1 MELEYIKV
9 SDYAKLKGNHYR
21 TIMRHYKNGLIEGF
35 TNEYGRTYL
44 KNPNYKPE
52 NKSLSNKVILYAR
65 ISSTTNK
72 DSLDSQIE
80 RLRNYAAAKGY
91 EIVDEYKEIDSG
103 LNDNRKYFSQIL
115 NRDDYGILLAEH
127 KDRVT
132 RFGYHYIENL
142 LNRLNIKLEIINN
155 IENKDKEIV
164 DDFISIITSFCG
176 EIYSSKRKAKA
187 KTEKI
192 IKELNEEETSQME
205 EF

>member
-21 TIMRHYKNGLIEGF
+21 TIMRHYKKGLIEGY

-44 KNPNYKPE
+44 KNPNYKPVE
-52 NKSLSNKVILYAR
+52 DKSLSTRAVLYAR
-65 ISSTTNK
+65 VSNATNK
-72 DSLDSQIE
+72 ASLDSQIE

-115 NRDDYGILLAEH
+115 NRNDYGILLAEN
-127 KDRVT
+127 KDRIT

-142 LNRLNIKLEIINN
+142 LNRLNIKLEVINN
-155 IENKDKEIV
+155 MENEDKDML
-164 DDFISIITSFCG
+164 DDFISVIKSFCDK
-176 EIYSSKRKAKA
+176 IYGSKSKA

-192 IKELNEEETSQME
+192 IKELNEE
-205 EF
+205 

>member
-21 TIMRHYKNGLIEGF
+21 TIMRHYKKGLIEGY

-44 KNPNYKPE
+44 KNPNYKPVE
-52 NKSLSNKVILYAR
+52 DKSLSTRAVLYAR
-65 ISSTTNK
+65 VSDATNK
-72 DSLDSQIE
+72 ASLDGQIE

-127 KDRVT
+127 KDRIT

-142 LNRLNIKLEIINN
+142 LNRLNIKLEVINN
-155 IENKDKEIV
+155 IENKDKDML
-164 DDFISIITSFCG
+164 DDFILVIKSFCDK
-176 EIYSSKRKAKA
+176 IYGSKSKA
-187 KTEKI
+187 KTDKI
-192 IKELNEEETSQME
+192 IEELNEE
-205 EF
+205 

>member
-21 TIMRHYKNGLIEGF
+21 TIMRHYKKGLIEGY

-44 KNPNYKPE
+44 KNPNYKPVE
-52 NKSLSNKVILYAR
+52 DKSLSTRAILYAR
-65 ISSTTNK
+65 VSNATNK
-72 DSLDSQIE
+72 ASLDSQIE

-115 NRDDYGILLAEH
+115 NRNDYGILLAEN
-127 KDRVT
+127 KDRIT

-142 LNRLNIKLEIINN
+142 LNRLNIKLEVINN
-155 IENKDKEIV
+155 MENEDKDML
-164 DDFISIITSFCG
+164 DDFISVIKSFCNK
-176 EIYSSKRKAKA
+176 IYGSKSKA

-192 IKELNEEETSQME
+192 IKELNEE
-205 EF
+205 

>member
-21 TIMRHYKNGLIEGF
+21 TIMRHYKKGLIEGY

-44 KNPNYKPE
+44 KNPNYKPVE
-52 NKSLSNKVILYAR
+52 DKSLSTRAVLYAR
-65 ISSTTNK
+65 VSNATNK
-72 DSLDSQIE
+72 ASLDSQIE

-91 EIVDEYKEIDSG
+91 EIVDEYKEIGSG

-115 NRDDYGILLAEH
+115 NRNDYGILLAEN
-127 KDRVT
+127 KDRIT

-142 LNRLNIKLEIINN
+142 LNRLNIKLEVINN
-155 IENKDKEIV
+155 MENEDKDML
-164 DDFISIITSFCG
+164 DDFISVIKSFCDK
-176 EIYSSKRKAKA
+176 IYGSKSKA

-192 IKELNEEETSQME
+192 IKELNEE
-205 EF
+205 

>member
-21 TIMRHYKNGLIEGF
+21 TIMRHYKKGLIEGY

-44 KNPNYKPE
+44 KNPNYKPVE
-52 NKSLSNKVILYAR
+52 DKSLSTRAVLYAR
-65 ISSTTNK
+65 VSSNDNK
-72 DSLDSQIE
+72 VSLDRQIE

-115 NRDDYGILLAEH
+115 NRNDYGILLAEN
-127 KDRVT
+127 KDRIT

-142 LNRLNIKLEIINN
+142 LNRLNIKLEVINN
-155 IENKDKEIV
+155 MENEDKDML
-164 DDFISIITSFCG
+164 DDFISVIKSFCDK
-176 EIYSSKRKAKA
+176 IYGSKSKA

-192 IKELNEEETSQME
+192 IKELNEE
-205 EF
+205 

>member
-44 KNPNYKPE
+44 KNPNYKHE

-72 DSLDSQIE
+72 DLLDSQIE

-142 LNRLNIKLEIINN
+142 LNRLNIKLEVINN

>member
-21 TIMRHYKNGLIEGF
+21 TIMRHYKKGLIEGY

-44 KNPNYKPE
+44 KNPNYKPVE
-52 NKSLSNKVILYAR
+52 DKSLSTKAVLYAR
-65 ISSTTNK
+65 VSNVTDKT
-72 DSLDSQIE
+72 SLDGQIE

-91 EIVDEYKEIDSG
+91 EIVGEFKEIDSG
-103 LNDNRKYFSQIL
+103 LDDNRKHFNQIL

-127 KDRVT
+127 KDRIT

-142 LNRLNIKLEIINN
+142 LNRLNIKLEVINN
-155 IENKDKEIV
+155 IENEDKDML
-164 DDFISIITSFCG
+164 DDFISVIKIFCDK
-176 EIYSSKRKAKA
+176 IYGSKSKE

-192 IKELNEEETSQME
+192 IKELNEE
-205 EF
+205 

>member
-21 TIMRHYKNGLIEGF
+21 TIMRHYKNGLIEGY

-44 KNPNYKPE
+44 KNPNYKPGE
-52 NKSLSNKVILYAR
+52 DKSLSNKVILYAR
-65 ISSTTNK
+65 VSSTNNAA
-72 DSLDSQIE
+72 SLDGQIE

-91 EIVDEYKEIDSG
+91 EIVDEYKEIASG
-103 LNDNRKYFSQIL
+103 LNDNRKYFNQIL

-142 LNRLNIKLEIINN
+142 LNRLNIKLEVINN

-176 EIYSSKRKAKA
+176 KIYGSKRKAK
-187 KTEKI
+187 TERI
-192 IKELNEEETSQME
+192 IKELNEEETSSME
-205 EF
+205 EL

>member
-21 TIMRHYKNGLIEGF
+21 TIMRHYKKGLIEGY

-44 KNPNYKPE
+44 KNPNYKPVE
-52 NKSLSNKVILYAR
+52 DKSLSTRAVLYAR
-65 ISSTTNK
+65 VSNATNK
-72 DSLDSQIE
+72 ASLDSQIE

-115 NRDDYGILLAEH
+115 NRNDYGILLAEN
-127 KDRVT
+127 KDRIT

-142 LNRLNIKLEIINN
+142 LNRLNIKLEVINN
-155 IENKDKEIV
+155 MENEDKDML
-164 DDFISIITSFCG
+164 DDFISVIKSFCDK
-176 EIYSSKRKAKA
+176 IYGSKSKA

-192 IKELNEEETSQME
+192 IKELDEE
-205 EF
+205 

>member
-21 TIMRHYKNGLIEGF
+21 TIMRHYKKGLIEGY

-44 KNPNYKPE
+44 KNPNYKPVE
-52 NKSLSNKVILYAR
+52 DKSLSTRAVLYAR
-65 ISSTTNK
+65 VSNATNK
-72 DSLDSQIE
+72 ASLDSQIE

-115 NRDDYGILLAEH
+115 NRNDYGILLAEN
-127 KDRVT
+127 KGRIT

-142 LNRLNIKLEIINN
+142 LNRLNIKLEVINN
-155 IENKDKEIV
+155 IENEDKDML
-164 DDFISIITSFCG
+164 DDFISVIKSFCDK
-176 EIYSSKRKAKA
+176 IYGSKSKV

-192 IKELNEEETSQME
+192 IKELNEE
-205 EF
+205 